1 MGELK
6 QHQLPMTIDEQIE
19 NLKSLGLII
28 ENEEYAKKILND
40 ISYFRLIKAY
50 SLGFKPKNG
59 KYEEGV
65 TFEQIVELYLFNANF
80 RQVTFAEIEKIEV
93 NVRCRIANY
102 FAEVYGVLGYMEP
115 QNFVD
120 EEYHRAFMADI
131 EEEVRRNSKAP
142 FVRNFKTNYAGG
154 NLPIY
159 ALVEVFSFGTL
170 SKFYK
175 NMKNA
180 DKKAVAKSFGIGY
193 TYLESWLESI
203 SYVRNV
209 CAHYGR
215 LYNAK
220 LSKTPILY
228 KEYTQ
233 AGIGNNRMFGV
244 LLCMKQILKND
255 KHWNLYVDQIE
266 LLIDKYEKVD
276 VIAKAN
282 YEQAD
287 VSVNHEEYEKGVS
300 SREVQTGESEPTKV
314 DILIKAANGD
324 VATYTLEIYKEN
336 SNNNLKQV
344 TVDGNKATLSKTE
357 NDTYEYTLDKIVDKV
372 TIGAIAE

>member
-1 MGELK
+1 MGEMR
-6 QHQLPMTIDEQIE
+6 QHQPSMTIDEQVE

-28 ENEEYAKKILND
+28 NDEDYAKKILND

-59 KYEEGV
+59 NYNEGV

-80 RQVTFAEIEKIEV
+80 RQITFAEIEKIEV

-102 FAEVYGVLGYMEP
+102 FADVYGVLGYKDP
-115 QNFVD
+115 GNFVD
-120 EEYHRAFMADI
+120 EGYHNIFVEDI
-131 EEEVRRNSKAP
+131 KEEIGRNSKAP
-142 FVRNFKTNYAGG
+142 FVRNFKENYEGG
-154 NLPIY
+154 ELPIY

-175 NMKNA
+175 NMKNT

-203 SYVRNV
+203 SYVRNI

-233 AGIGNNRMFGV
+233 AGIGNNRIFGV
-244 LLCMKQILKND
+244 LLCMKHILKYD
-255 KHWNLYVDQIE
+255 THWNLYVDQIE
-266 LLIDKYEKVD
+266 MLIDKYEKVD
-276 VIAKAN
+276 VKTMGFPEN
-282 YEQAD
+282 W
-287 VSVNHEEYEKGVS
+287 K
-300 SREVQTGESEPTKV
+300 K
-314 DILIKAANGD
+314 L
-324 VATYTLEIYKEN
+324 LEW
-336 SNNNLKQV
+336 Q
-344 TVDGNKATLSKTE
+344 
-357 NDTYEYTLDKIVDKV
+357 
-372 TIGAIAE
+372 

>member
-1 MGELK
+1 MRELK
-6 QHQLPMTIDEQIE
+6 QHQQPMTIEKQVE

-28 ENEEYAKKILND
+28 DDEEYARTILND

-50 SLGFKPKNG
+50 SLGLKPKNG
-59 KYEEGV
+59 NYNDGV
-65 TFEQIVELYLFNANF
+65 TFRQIVELYLFNSNF
-80 RQVTFAEIEKIEV
+80 RQITFAEIERIEV

-102 FAEVYGVLGYMEP
+102 FAEVYGVLGYMESK
-115 QNFVD
+115 NFVD
-120 EEYHRAFMADI
+120 EEYHKMLIEDI

-142 FVRNFKTNYAGG
+142 FVKNFETNYVGG

-159 ALVEVFSFGTL
+159 AVVELFSFGTL

-180 DKKAVAKSFGIGY
+180 DKKAIAKSFEIGY

-203 SYVRNV
+203 SYVRNI

-233 AGIGNNRMFGV
+233 AGVGNNRIFGV

-255 KHWNLYVDQIE
+255 KHWNLYVDEIE
-266 LLIDKYEKVD
+266 LLVDKYEKVD
-276 VIAKAN
+276 LKTMGFLDDWKRLL
-282 YEQAD
+282 EQ
-287 VSVNHEEYEKGVS
+287 
-300 SREVQTGESEPTKV
+300 R
-314 DILIKAANGD
+314 
-324 VATYTLEIYKEN
+324 
-336 SNNNLKQV
+336 
-344 TVDGNKATLSKTE
+344 
-357 NDTYEYTLDKIVDKV
+357 
-372 TIGAIAE
+372 

>member
-6 QHQLPMTIDEQIE
+6 QHPLPMTIDEQIK

-120 EEYHRAFMADI
+120 EEYHRTFMADI
-131 EEEVRRNSKAP
+131 EEEVRRN
-142 FVRNFKTNYAGG
+142 
-154 NLPIY
+154 
-159 ALVEVFSFGTL
+159 
-170 SKFYK
+170 
-175 NMKNA
+175 
-180 DKKAVAKSFGIGY
+180 
-193 TYLESWLESI
+193 
-203 SYVRNV
+203 
-209 CAHYGR
+209 
-215 LYNAK
+215 
-220 LSKTPILY
+220 SKTPILY

-276 VIAKAN
+276 VKTMGFPDDWKKLL
-282 YEQAD
+282 EQ
-287 VSVNHEEYEKGVS
+287 K
-300 SREVQTGESEPTKV
+300 
-314 DILIKAANGD
+314 
-324 VATYTLEIYKEN
+324 
-336 SNNNLKQV
+336 
-344 TVDGNKATLSKTE
+344 
-357 NDTYEYTLDKIVDKV
+357 
-372 TIGAIAE
+372 

>member
-6 QHQLPMTIDEQIE
+6 QHPLPMTIDEQIE

-102 FAEVYGVLGYMEP
+102 FAGVYGVLGYMEP

-131 EEEVRRNSKAP
+131 EEEVRRN
-142 FVRNFKTNYAGG
+142 
-154 NLPIY
+154 
-159 ALVEVFSFGTL
+159 
-170 SKFYK
+170 
-175 NMKNA
+175 
-180 DKKAVAKSFGIGY
+180 
-193 TYLESWLESI
+193 
-203 SYVRNV
+203 
-209 CAHYGR
+209 
-215 LYNAK
+215 
-220 LSKTPILY
+220 SKTPILY

-276 VIAKAN
+276 V
-282 YEQAD
+282 
-287 VSVNHEEYEKGVS
+287 
-300 SREVQTGESEPTKV
+300 
-314 DILIKAANGD
+314 
-324 VATYTLEIYKEN
+324 
-336 SNNNLKQV
+336 
-344 TVDGNKATLSKTE
+344 KTMGFP
-357 NDTYEYTLDKIVDKV
+357 D
-372 TIGAIAE
+372 